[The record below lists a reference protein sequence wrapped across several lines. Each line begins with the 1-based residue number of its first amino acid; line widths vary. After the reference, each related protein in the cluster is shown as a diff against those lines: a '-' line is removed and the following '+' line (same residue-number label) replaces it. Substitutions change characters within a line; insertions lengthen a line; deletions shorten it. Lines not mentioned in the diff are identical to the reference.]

1 VARTVLNFALF
12 YGGWF
17 ACIYGMALHKPWLGP
32 LVAVVVVGV
41 HLALSGE
48 QRLRELCT
56 LLTALLIGPLID
68 TAVAA
73 TRWLEF
79 VEPLS
84 FGFYAPPSEIALWA
98 VFATTLH
105 SSLGW
110 LTERPWMLAVGCAVS
125 VPITYWI
132 AAGLGAARVLEPV
145 PALLS
150 LGVLWAVGLPVIMRV
165 SQRLHGMLGGARA
178 GA

>member
-1 VARTVLNFALF
+1 MVRTVLNFALF

-17 ACIYGMALHKPWLGP
+17 ACIYGMALHLPWLGP
-32 LVAVVVVGV
+32 LAAVVVVGV
-41 HLALSGE
+41 HLGLSGE

-56 LLTALLIGPLID
+56 LLTVLLLGPPID
-68 TAVAA
+68 TLLAA
-73 TRWLEF
+73 ARWLEF

-110 LTERPWMLAVGCAVS
+110 LTGRPWVLAAACAVS
-125 VPITYWI
+125 VPVTYWI

-145 PALLS
+145 PAMLAV
-150 LGVLWAVGLPVIMRV
+150 GVLWAAVLPLIMHV
-165 SQRLHGMLGGARA
+165 SQRLHGMLSGARA